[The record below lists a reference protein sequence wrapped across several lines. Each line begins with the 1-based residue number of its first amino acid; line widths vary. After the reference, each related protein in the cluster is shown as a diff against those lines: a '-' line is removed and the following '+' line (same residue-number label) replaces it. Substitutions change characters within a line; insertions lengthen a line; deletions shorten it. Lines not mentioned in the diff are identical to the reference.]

1 MSNKKDKTEELM
13 RVTFYDNP
21 DPVQKSKSLV
31 GKRYEYENVNSWN
44 KLGININR
52 KGGKPPLEDFNDLED

>member
-1 MSNKKDKTEELM
+1 MKNKKSEKLM

-21 DPVQKSKSLV
+21 VPVQKSKSLV

>member
-1 MSNKKDKTEELM
+1 MKKKNTEELM

-44 KLGININR
+44 KLGIDINR
-52 KGGKPPLEDFNDLED
+52 KGGKPPLDNWEEVFRED

>member
-1 MSNKKDKTEELM
+1 MKNKKSEKLM

-21 DPVQKSKSLV
+21 GPVQKSKSLV

>member
-1 MSNKKDKTEELM
+1 MKNKKSEKLM

-21 DPVQKSKSLV
+21 EPVQKSKSLV